1 VKIISKASQAE
12 VLEHWMT
19 IENHMAPNFRDD
31 IRGPL
36 PADLSWYLAQIQK
49 SDLDSM
55 FIL

>member
-1 VKIISKASQAE
+1 
-12 VLEHWMT
+12 MT